1 MSTQIYESMK
11 NYFEYYFKNSFYT
24 LHELTAS
31 GVVLSKFFD
40 NYEEA
45 KQFGRETPTTSTV
58 YIFKTKCVKVYDD
71 QMNCNSIKDS
81 SSQTTHEEEHLVDP
95 DYDED
100 YDPKLDFSNMKIC
113 VYGRGY
119 LLKPPEDSDYF
130 GEKYFHHGWWISSQN
145 GWFFKAPNYE
155 WLLEHGA
162 ELEDEEETM
171 IESDTNIPDTTVSKH
186 GKGYLVKPNHCHPDY
201 GEKYYHGG
209 WWMPTH
215 SAWFF
220 KKDAYQQYC
229 EGHED
234 EYEYEEEFSVEPDF
248 TGMKVAK
255 HGKGFLLIPS
265 SDHSDFGQKYHY
277 DGWWMPRYKAWFFKS
292 EYYEWLLECGATLEE
307 VVDSEDEVEQVE
319 DAWGPSVVVV
329 EDEDDEQA
337 KAEHANTYF
346 LEGMCFSEYGRGYM
360 LYALKKHCL
369 YGSKYLLNGYWN
381 QKAKGW
387 FFKKTEFDRLI
398 GFGAVYIKSEEEEPV
413 EENTLNSSITEE
425 SFEYVS
431 ADSEVT
437 ADTMPKFSKIK
448 NSNGKTG
455 WLLKNNFE
463 IIEEGL
469 FNGGKRVNNGYY
481 LTNSEKKSFMKQF
494 FDI

>member
-1 MSTQIYESMK
+1 MSSSIFQSMK
-11 NYFEYYFKNSFYT
+11 NYFEYYYKNNFYT

-31 GVVLSKFFD
+31 GVVLSRFFQD
-40 NYEEA
+40 YQEA
-45 KQFGRETPTTSTV
+45 KDFGKATPDSSIV
-58 YIFKTKCVKVYDD
+58 DIFKTRCVKVYDD
-71 QMNCNSIKDS
+71 ISSITDS
-81 SSQTTHEEEHLVDP
+81 SSQTEEVQVEQPQHLVDQ
-95 DYDED
+95 DYDKD
-100 YDPKLDFSNMKIC
+100 YDPKFDFSNMTIS

-130 GEKYFHHGWWISSQN
+130 GQKYFHNGWWISSQN

-155 WLLEHGA
+155 WLQENGA
-162 ELEDEEETM
+162 QVEDSEDHM
-171 IESDTNIPDTTVSKH
+171 LDSDTNVPETTVQKY

-209 WWMPTH
+209 WWMPKH
-215 SAWFF
+215 NAWFF
-220 KKDAYQQYC
+220 KADAYQMYC
-229 EGHED
+229 DG
-234 EYEYEEEFSVEPDF
+234 YEEEEEFSVEPDF

-255 HGKGFLLIPS
+255 HGKGFLLIPQS
-265 SDHSDFGQKYHY
+265 NHGDYAQKYY
-277 DGWWMPRYKAWFFKS
+277 YNGWWMPRYNAWFFKS
-292 EYYEWLLECGATLEE
+292 EHYEWLLECGASVEE
-307 VVDSEDEVEQVE
+307 VIDSEDEHVEQVN
-319 DAWGPSVVVV
+319 DAWGPSV
-329 EDEDDEQA
+329 EAEDEQA

-346 LEGMCFSEYGRGYM
+346 LEGMCFTEYGRGYM

-369 YGSKYLLNGYWN
+369 YGSKYLLTVFWN
-381 QKAKGW
+381 PKAKGW
-387 FFKKTEFDRLI
+387 FFKKSEFDRLI

-431 ADSEVT
+431 GDTEPT
-437 ADTMPKFSKIK
+437 DTMPKFSKMK
-448 NSNGKTG
+448 NSNGKSG